1 MKDLAPDIYRQRLVM
16 EFILNNKIESH
27 KLVEY
32 SEKLTEKLGMTL
44 VSSPIL
50 TYAPDYGWSV
60 YVHWKES
67 GMHIYTWDK
76 RDPVFISVDLY
87 TCKKFEINDALN
99 YTKDFFINN
108 LVELVWKE

>member
-1 MKDLAPDIYRQRLVM
+1 MKDLAPDIFRQRLVM
-16 EFILNNKIESH
+16 EFTLKNNFKSEL
-27 KLVEY
+27 LVTYAEN
-32 SEKLTEKLGMTL
+32 LTKKLGMTL

-76 RDPVFISVDLY
+76 RKPIFISVDLY
-87 TCKKFEINDALN
+87 TCKKFEIEDALN
-99 YTKDFFINN
+99 YTKEFFNDN
-108 LVELVWKE
+108 LIEIEWKE